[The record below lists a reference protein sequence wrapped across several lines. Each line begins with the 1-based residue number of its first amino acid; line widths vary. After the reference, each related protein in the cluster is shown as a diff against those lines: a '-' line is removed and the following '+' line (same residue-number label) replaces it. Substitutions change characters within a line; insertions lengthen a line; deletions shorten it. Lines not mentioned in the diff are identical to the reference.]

1 MSLPHE
7 HDLKEFAQFE
17 SFNNTIHT
25 WDNVF
30 QNLVSIQDENE
41 KYKLFIKTCQICKI
55 RFIMRHKQIRNSKG
69 ENSFGTNFE
78 RYVSFAFRSTS

>member
-7 HDLKEFAQFE
+7 HDLKEFAQFG

-41 KYKLFIKTCQICKI
+41 KYKLLD
-55 RFIMRHKQIRNSKG
+55 
-69 ENSFGTNFE
+69 SF
-78 RYVSFAFRSTS
+78 